1 MNTLFRWRILSGKE
15 EVYDMK
21 SAMKK
26 TSLREIRHS
35 LGRYLAIF
43 SIVALGVIMFAGLK
57 VCRED
62 MVATADK
69 YFSDTALYDFRALS
83 TLGFDIDDVEALTQ
97 ADGVKHA
104 QGGINQAVLQTL
116 EDGRECV
123 SATYSLLDNINIPEL
138 VEGRFPENDREC
150 IVDSKYYGS
159 GYIGKEFI
167 ISDSNTDDVKAA
179 FKYSTYKI
187 VGRVQSPLYLNF
199 ERGTASVGN
208 GSVSSFAYFLR
219 GAYTAE
225 YDNEIYI
232 KMDSDAVIYSDEYD
246 SYIDSHTDALKASVQ
261 AIADKRYD
269 RLYSEAADKIDDAKE
284 ELEDELAKARKELDD
299 AYTRLQDSEKEL
311 DEKQNEVDAAR
322 QALELAGMNTEG
334 MFDDARAQLDEA
346 RRQLEDGYAEY
357 ADGVKELEA
366 ESADA
371 QAEIA
376 DAQSKLD
383 ELKKPTVYL
392 LDRNTNAGYASFDND
407 SNIVNQVAAVFPIF
421 FFAVA
426 ALVCM
431 TTMTRMVEDERTQIG
446 VLKALGYSEGAV
458 MAKYLFYSGSAAV
471 GGSVFGYVAG
481 NLLFP
486 KVIWMGY
493 GMLYDFAE
501 LTYVWDIRIGIIS
514 IAAAVLCS
522 MGATYFSCAAQFH
535 SSPAM
540 LIRPKAPKSGKRI
553 LLERAG
559 FIWKR
564 LSFLKKVSIRNVFR
578 YKKRFIMM
586 IMGIGGCSALVVTA
600 LGLKDSFSDIVSAQY
615 REISVY
621 DMTLTLGEAADET
634 ERQKLGGEFEEYFDS
649 YAFLN
654 SSTMD
659 IVSGSNKKSSNII
672 IPENEEDFKKQYN
685 FLSYKSGEALTY
697 PAGGEAIL
705 TRRLAKILGV
715 KKGDTLTI
723 TDDDF
728 NTMTVTVAAVC
739 KNYVFNYVFIAKE
752 TYLSAF
758 GHEPEYRTIYASLRN
773 GRDAHQ
779 TVADLLS
786 TDDVSSAGV
795 NADTE
800 SRFNNMISSI
810 NYVVLLVI
818 VLAAALAFVVLY
830 NLTNINITERI
841 REIATIKVLGF
852 YSWETASYVF
862 RENFILT
869 GIGAL
874 LGLGLGKLLHMFIM
888 ECINVEA
895 VYFESRVTLTSY
907 ILSVVLTFVFA
918 IAVNLLMYFKLNK
931 INMAE
936 SLKSVE

>member
-1 MNTLFRWRILSGKE
+1 MR
-15 EVYDMK
+15 
-21 SAMKK
+21 K

-43 SIVALGVIMFAGLK
+43 SIVALGVIMFAGLR

-62 MVATADK
+62 MTATADK
-69 YFSDTALYDFRALS
+69 YFKQTSFYDYRALS
-83 TLGFDIDDVEALTQ
+83 TLGFDLGDAEKLAGEN
-97 ADGVKHA
+97 GVRYA
-104 QGGINQAVLQTL
+104 QGGISQAVIELL
-116 EDGRECV
+116 ADGRECV
-123 SATYSLLDNINIPEL
+123 VATYSLLDDINRPEL
-138 VEGRFPENDREC
+138 IEGRMPENDREC
-150 IVDSKYYGS
+150 VVDSKHYGS
-159 GYIGKEFI
+159 EYIGQEFVVA
-167 ISDSNTDDVKAA
+167 DSNTDEVKDS
-179 FKYSTYKI
+179 FTYDTYTI
-187 VGRVQSPLYLNF
+187 VGIVQSPLYLNF

-208 GSVSSFAYFLR
+208 GSVTSFAYFMR

-225 YDNEIYI
+225 YDNEIYVR
-232 KMDSDAVIYSDEYD
+232 MDCDYEAYSDEYN
-246 SYIDSHTDALKASVQ
+246 SYIDEHTDALEEAVQ
-261 AIADKRYD
+261 RIADARYD
-269 RLYSEAADKIDDAKE
+269 RLYSEAADEIADAKA
-284 ELEDELAKARKELDD
+284 ELEEKISDAGAELDEAYDTLQKSEQELEEKQKELDD
-299 AYTRLQDSEKEL
+299 ARSAMEMM
-311 DEKQNEVDAAR
+311 
-322 QALELAGMNTEG
+322 GMSTEG
-334 MFDDARAQLDEA
+334 MFDDAQAQLDDA
-346 RRQLEDGYAEY
+346 GKQIEDGYAEY
-357 ADGVKELEA
+357 EDGIKKLE
-366 ESADA
+366 EERADA
-371 QAEIA
+371 QAQIA
-376 DAQSKLD
+376 DAEAELD
-383 ELKKPTVYL
+383 ELKKPAVYV
-392 LDRNTNAGYASFDND
+392 LDRDTNVGYASFDND

-446 VLKALGYSEGAV
+446 VLKALGYSDGAV

-471 GGSVFGYVAG
+471 GGAVFGYVVG

-486 KVIWMGY
+486 KVIWIGY
-493 GMLYDFAE
+493 NMLYDFAE
-501 LTYVWDIRIGIIS
+501 LTYVWDIKIGVIS

-535 SSPAM
+535 SSPAT

-553 LLERAG
+553 LLEKIG

-564 LSFLKKVSIRNVFR
+564 LSFLRKVSIRNVFR

-600 LGLKDSFSDIVSAQY
+600 LGLRDSFSDIVSAQF
-615 REISVY
+615 REIAVY
-621 DMTLTLGEAADET
+621 DMSVTLGEPADEG
-634 ERQKLGGEFEEYFDS
+634 ERAALGETFDEYFDS

-659 IVSGSNKKSSNII
+659 LESGSAKKSANII
-672 IPENEEDFKKQYN
+672 IAENADELSKQYH
-685 FLSYKSGEALTY
+685 FLSLK
-697 PAGGEAIL
+697 GGERLSYPSEGEIVL
-705 TRRLAKILGV
+705 TKRLAKNLGV

-723 TDDDF
+723 TEDNL
-728 NTMTVTVAAVC
+728 NTMTVTVSAVC
-739 KNYVFNYVFIAKE
+739 KNYVFNYAFISKE
-752 TYLSAF
+752 TYTGATGS
-758 GHEPEYRTIYASLRN
+758 EPEYRTVYASIKDRK
-773 GRDAHQ
+773 DAHQ
-779 TVADLLS
+779 TVAGLLS
-786 TDDVSSAGV
+786 MDEVSSAYV

-800 SRFNNMISSI
+800 EQFNSMISSI
-810 NYVVLLVI
+810 NYVVIMVI

-852 YSWETASYVF
+852 YSRETAAYVF

-895 VYFESRVTLTSY
+895 VSFDSKITVLSY
-907 ILSVVLTFVFA
+907 VLSVILTFIFA
-918 IAVNLLMYFKLNK
+918 VIVNLFMLVKLNK

>member
-1 MNTLFRWRILSGKE
+1 
-15 EVYDMK
+15 MK

-26 TSLREIRHS
+26 TSLREIKHS

-83 TLGFDIDDVEALTQ
+83 TLGFDMDDAAALTQ
-97 ADGVKHA
+97 ADGVKYA
-104 QGGINQAVLQTL
+104 QGGINQAVLQKL

-123 SATYSLLDNINIPEL
+123 SATYSLLDNINVPEL
-138 VEGRFPENDREC
+138 IEGRFPENDREC

-159 GYIGKEFI
+159 EYIGKEFI
-167 ISDSNTDDVKAA
+167 ISDSNTDDVKDA
-179 FKYSTYKI
+179 FKYSSYTI

-219 GAYTAE
+219 DAYTAE

-246 SYIDSHTDALKASVQ
+246 SYIDSHTDMLKVSVQ

-269 RLYSEAADKIDDAKE
+269 RLYKEAADKIDDAKN
-284 ELEDELAKARKELDD
+284 ELEEELAKARKELDD
-299 AYTRLQDSEKEL
+299 AYKKLQDSEKEL
-311 DEKQNEVDAAR
+311 DDKQNEVDAAR
-322 QALELAGMNTEG
+322 QALELAGMNTDG
-334 MFDDARAQLDEA
+334 MFNDAQAQLDEA
-346 RRQLEDGYAEY
+346 RSQLEDGYAEY

-366 ESADA
+366 KSSDA
-371 QAEIA
+371 QAEID

-383 ELKKPTVYL
+383 DLKKPAVYL
-392 LDRNTNAGYASFDND
+392 LDRNTNVGYASFDND

-471 GGSVFGYVAG
+471 GGSVFGYVVG

-486 KVIWMGY
+486 KVIWIGY

-501 LTYVWDIRIGIIS
+501 LTYVWDVRIGIIS

-522 MGATYFSCAAQFH
+522 MGATYFSCVAQFH
-535 SSPAM
+535 SSPAT

-553 LLERAG
+553 LLERVG

-564 LSFLKKVSIRNVFR
+564 LSFLRKVSVRNVFR

-615 REISVY
+615 REIAVY
-621 DMTLTLGEAADET
+621 DMTVTLGESADET
-634 ERQKLGGEFEEYFDS
+634 KRQELGSEFVEYFDS

-659 IVSGSNKKSSNII
+659 IESDSNKKSSNII
-672 IPENEEDFKKQYN
+672 IPENEEEFKKQYN
-685 FLSYKSGEALTY
+685 FLSYKGGDALTY
-697 PAGGEAIL
+697 PVQGEVIL

-739 KNYVFNYVFIAKE
+739 KNYVFNYAFISKE
-752 TYLSAF
+752 TYLSAT
-758 GHEPEYRTIYASLRN
+758 GHEPEYRTVYASLKD
-773 GRDAHQ
+773 GKDAHQ

-786 TDDVSSAGV
+786 TDDVSSASV

-800 SRFNNMISSI
+800 SQFNNMISSI
-810 NYVVLLVI
+810 NYVVILVI

-869 GIGAL
+869 GIGAI

-888 ECINVEA
+888 ECINIEA
-895 VYFESRVTLTSY
+895 VYFESRITLTSY

-918 IAVNLLMYFKLNK
+918 IVVNLFMYFKLNK

>member
-1 MNTLFRWRILSGKE
+1 MR
-15 EVYDMK
+15 
-21 SAMKK
+21 K

-43 SIVALGVIMFAGLK
+43 SIVALGVIMFAGLR

-62 MVATADK
+62 MTATADK
-69 YFSDTALYDFRALS
+69 YFKQTSFYDYRALS
-83 TLGFDIDDVEALTQ
+83 TLGFDLGDAEKLAGEN
-97 ADGVKHA
+97 GVMYA
-104 QGGINQAVLQTL
+104 QGGISQAVIELL
-116 EDGRECV
+116 ADGRECV
-123 SATYSLLDNINIPEL
+123 VATYSLLDDINRPEL
-138 VEGRFPENDREC
+138 IEGRMPENDREC
-150 IVDSKYYGS
+150 VVDSKHYGS
-159 GYIGKEFI
+159 EYIGQEFVVA
-167 ISDSNTDDVKAA
+167 DSNTDEVKDS
-179 FKYSTYKI
+179 FTYDTYTI
-187 VGRVQSPLYLNF
+187 VGIVQSPLYLNF
-199 ERGTASVGN
+199 ERGTSSVGN
-208 GSVSSFAYFLR
+208 GSVTSFAYFMR

-225 YDNEIYI
+225 YDNEIYVR
-232 KMDSDAVIYSDEYD
+232 MDCDYEAYSDEYN
-246 SYIDSHTDALKASVQ
+246 SYIDEHTEALKEAVQ
-261 AIADKRYD
+261 RIADARYD
-269 RLYSEAADKIDDAKE
+269 RLYSEAADEIADAKAE
-284 ELEDELAKARKELDD
+284 LEKKVSDAKAELDEAYDTLQKSEQELEDKQKELDD
-299 AYTRLQDSEKEL
+299 ARSAMEL
-311 DEKQNEVDAAR
+311 M
-322 QALELAGMNTEG
+322 GMSTEG
-334 MFDDARAQLDEA
+334 MFDDAQAQIDDA
-346 RRQLEDGYAEY
+346 RKQIEDGYAEY
-357 ADGVKELEA
+357 EDGVKKLEA

-371 QAEIA
+371 QAQIA
-376 DAQSKLD
+376 DAEVELD
-383 ELKKPTVYL
+383 ELKKPTVYV
-392 LDRNTNAGYASFDND
+392 LDRDTNVGYASFDND

-446 VLKALGYSEGAV
+446 VLKALGYSDGAV

-471 GGSVFGYVAG
+471 GGAVFGYVVG

-486 KVIWMGY
+486 KVIWIGY
-493 GMLYDFAE
+493 NMLYDFAE
-501 LTYVWDIRIGIIS
+501 LTYVWDIKIGVIS

-535 SSPAM
+535 SSPAT

-553 LLERAG
+553 LLEKIG

-564 LSFLKKVSIRNVFR
+564 LSFLRKVSIRNVFR

-600 LGLKDSFSDIVSAQY
+600 LGLRDSFSDIVSAQF
-615 REISVY
+615 REIAVY
-621 DMTLTLGEAADET
+621 DMSVTLGEPADEG
-634 ERQKLGGEFEEYFDS
+634 EREALGETFDEYFDS

-659 IVSGSNKKSSNII
+659 IESGSAKKSANII
-672 IPENEEDFKKQYN
+672 IAENSDELSKQYH
-685 FLSYKSGEALTY
+685 FLSLK
-697 PAGGEAIL
+697 GGESLSYPSEGEIVL
-705 TRRLAKILGV
+705 TKRLAKNLGV

-723 TDDDF
+723 TDDNL
-728 NTMTVTVAAVC
+728 NTMTVTVSAVC
-739 KNYVFNYVFIAKE
+739 KNYVFNYAFISKE
-752 TYLSAF
+752 TYTGATGS
-758 GHEPEYRTIYASLRN
+758 EPEYRTVYASIKD
-773 GRDAHQ
+773 GKDAHQ

-786 TDDVSSAGV
+786 MDEVSSAYV

-800 SRFNNMISSI
+800 EQFNSMISSI
-810 NYVVLLVI
+810 NYVVIMVI

-852 YSWETASYVF
+852 YSRETAAYVF

-895 VYFESRVTLTSY
+895 VSFDSKITFLSY
-907 ILSVVLTFVFA
+907 VLSVILTFIFA
-918 IAVNLLMYFKLNK
+918 VIVNLFMLVKLNK

>member
-1 MNTLFRWRILSGKE
+1 MKRIS
-15 EVYDMK
+15 K
-21 SAMKK
+21 SAMRK

-43 SIVALGVIMFAGLK
+43 FIVALGVIMFAGLR

-69 YFSDTALYDFRALS
+69 YFDKTAFYDYRALS
-83 TLGFDIDDVEALTQ
+83 TIGFDIKDADSLTEV
-97 ADGVKHA
+97 DGVKYA
-104 QGGINQAVLQTL
+104 QGGINQAVIQLL
-116 EDGRECV
+116 ADGRECV
-123 SATYSLLDNINIPEL
+123 VATYSLLDNINTPDL
-138 VEGRFPENDREC
+138 VEGRMPENDREC
-150 IVDSKYYGS
+150 VVDSKYYS
-159 GYIGKEFI
+159 SDYIGREFVV
-167 ISDSNTDDVKAA
+167 SDSNTDDVKDA
-179 FKYSTYKI
+179 FSYDTYTI

-199 ERGTASVGN
+199 ERGTSSVGN
-208 GSVSSFAYFLR
+208 GSVSSFAYFMR

-225 YDNEIYI
+225 YDNEIYVRV
-232 KMDSDAVIYSDEYD
+232 DSGAQVYSDEYS
-246 SYIDSHTDALKASVQ
+246 SYIDAHTDAIEDAVQ
-261 AIADKRYD
+261 RIADARYD
-269 RLYSEAADKIDDAKE
+269 RLYSEAADKIEDAKAELDAKVKDARAELDDAYE
-284 ELEDELAKARKELDD
+284 ELQKSEQEISQKQKELDD
-299 AYTRLQDSEKEL
+299 AKS
-311 DEKQNEVDAAR
+311 AM
-322 QALELAGMNTEG
+322 ELAGMSTEG
-334 MFDDARAQLDEA
+334 MFDDAQAQLDDA
-346 RRQLEDGYAEY
+346 KKQIEDGYAEY
-357 ADGVKELEA
+357 QDGVDKLEK

-371 QAEIA
+371 EAEIA
-376 DAQSKLD
+376 DAED
-383 ELKKPTVYL
+383 ELNDLKKPTVYV
-392 LDRNTNAGYASFDND
+392 LDRDTNVGYASFDND

-458 MAKYLFYSGSAAV
+458 MSKYLFYSGSAAV
-471 GGSVFGYVAG
+471 GGAVFGYVVG

-486 KVIWMGY
+486 KVIWIGY
-493 GMLYDFAE
+493 NMLYDFAD
-501 LTYVWDIRIGIIS
+501 LTYIWDIKIGVIS

-535 SSPAM
+535 SSPAT

-553 LLERAG
+553 LLERVG

-564 LSFLKKVSIRNVFR
+564 LSFLRKVSIRNVFR

-600 LGLKDSFSDIVSAQY
+600 LGLKDSFSDIVSAQF
-615 REISVY
+615 REIAVY
-621 DMTLTLGEAADET
+621 DMSVTLGDPADEE
-634 ERQKLGGEFEEYFDS
+634 ERQTLGDEFDEYFDS

-659 IVSGSNKKSSNII
+659 LESDSAKKSANII
-672 IPENEEDFKKQYN
+672 IAENDDELEEQYH
-685 FLSYKSGEALTY
+685 FFSLKGGEKLSYPSKGEI
-697 PAGGEAIL
+697 IL
-705 TRRLAKILGV
+705 TKRLSKVLGV
-715 KKGDTLTI
+715 KKGDTITI
-723 TDDDF
+723 TDDNF

-739 KNYVFNYVFIAKE
+739 KNYVFNYAFISKE
-752 TYLSAF
+752 TYMEAV
-758 GHEPEYRTIYASLRN
+758 GDEPEYRTVYASLKD

-779 TVADLLS
+779 TVADLLAL
-786 TDDVSSAGV
+786 DDVSSAYV

-800 SRFNNMISSI
+800 EQFNNMISSI
-810 NYVVLLVI
+810 NYVVIMVI

-852 YSWETASYVF
+852 YQSETASYVF

-869 GIGAL
+869 GIGAV
-874 LGLGLGKLLHMFIM
+874 LGLGLGKLLHVFIIN
-888 ECINVEA
+888 CINVEA
-895 VYFESRVTLTSY
+895 VSFDSRITPLSY
-907 ILSVVLTFVFA
+907 LLSVVLTFVFA
-918 IAVNLLMYFKLNK
+918 IIVNFFMLFKLNK